1 MAEQAGKR
9 VATGRTLAVAAL
21 AFCATA
27 CSLAPSTREM
37 GQNALA
43 AMGGAERVRAIRNFA
58 MTGGTGSR
66 AALGQAVKVTLADHA
81 ATLAEVVETVDL
93 ANGRAALAYEVTT
106 PSGFSQRRREILT
119 KVGDRP
125 VGLEE
130 VGQRPLTAVSA
141 SGLFSWGTQNSPAM
155 TLRRNVVVVALSAAE
170 AATTE
175 LTESRTLDER
185 SLQYGRTILD
195 HESVGVYFDSKT
207 GLIAAYETLDSEEM
221 LGDVTAV
228 YLLDDYRPVAGV
240 LLPHRIRI
248 LKGDAPYADVQFT
261 GATVNND
268 AAMNL
273 FEIPPAATVG
283 VEQVMAAGADYSP
296 VTLTSLGHDVY
307 FAQAYSHHS
316 LVVVFPSY
324 IALVEAPYT
333 EAQTRTLVRRLE
345 TQFPGKPVKYA
356 AVTHPHFDHTGGLR
370 AVAAAGATILVTDGH
385 ARAIRALLEAR
396 HTNPADALG
405 INRSTGGKVG
415 GLSVFNAKYV
425 LGEGEQLLE
434 LYALTGSPHA
444 DPIVV
449 AFVPSAG
456 ILFQSDLYVP
466 ATGAPS
472 TPEAVHLLQALRKLG
487 ITPTVHAGGHG
498 GVAPFDELVKA
509 IGE

>member
-1 MAEQAGKR
+1 
-9 VATGRTLAVAAL
+9 
-21 AFCATA
+21 
-27 CSLAPSTREM
+27 M
-37 GQNALA
+37 GQQALT
-43 AMGGAERVRAIRNFA
+43 AMGGAERVRAVRNFA

-66 AALGQAVKVTLADHA
+66 AALGQGVKATPADDA
-81 ATLAEVVETVDL
+81 ATLADVIETVDL

-141 SGLFSWGTQNSPAM
+141 SGLFSWGTQNSPVM
-155 TLRRNVVVVALSAAE
+155 TLRRNVVVMALAAAE

-175 LTESRTLDER
+175 VTESRTLDGR
-185 SLQYGRTILD
+185 SLRYGKTILD
-195 HESVGVYFDSKT
+195 HESVGVYFDTGT
-207 GLIAAYETLDSEEM
+207 GLIAAYETLDSEAM

-228 YLLDDYRPVAGV
+228 YLLDDYRAVAGV
-240 LLPHRIRI
+240 QLPHRIRI
-248 LKGDAPYADVQFT
+248 LKGDAPYAEVQFT

-268 AAMNL
+268 KAMSL
-273 FEIPPAATVG
+273 FEIPPAATVS
-283 VEQVMAAGADYSP
+283 VEQVMAGGPDYSP
-296 VTLTSLGHDVY
+296 VTLTSLGDDVY

-333 EAQTRTLVRRLE
+333 EAQTSTLVRRLE

-356 AVTHPHFDHTGGLR
+356 AVTHPHFDHTGGVR
-370 AVAAAGATILVTDGH
+370 AAAAAGATILAADGH

-405 INRSTGGKVG
+405 TNRATGGKVG
-415 GLSVFNAKYV
+415 GISLFDSKYV
-425 LGEGEQLLE
+425 LREGEQSLE

-444 DPIVV
+444 DPMVV
-449 AFVPSAG
+449 AFVPRG
-456 ILFQSDLYVP
+456 GVLFQSDLYFP

-472 TPEAVHLLQALRKLG
+472 TPEAAHLLQALRKLG
-487 ITPTVHAGGHG
+487 ITPRVHAGGHG